1 MIPKEFV
8 IGVVFERMPS
18 EGDVVHECAYHQLE
32 GHVGTLQ
39 MLEGKDQPGCY
50 LLPLPLATST
60 MEVSG

>member
-8 IGVVFERMPS
+8 IGVVFERMPL

-32 GHVGTLQ
+32 GHDGT
-39 MLEGKDQPGCY
+39 LEGKDRPDCY
-50 LLPLPLATST
+50 LLPLLLAPST